1 MDEMKDPITLDFTAT
16 QAPAEDAPVGQKALD
31 SERPPVRVVLLAL
44 DQGKFDSQRSLDEL
58 AALAEANGMQ
68 AVATVCQKR
77 STPEAATLL
86 GEGKVEEARLRADRQ
101 PDPQPERGFAGGSAG
116 PHDADFGNL
125 PCARHHQR
133 GQAAN

>member
-77 STPEAATLL
+77 RPRSRHPS
-86 GEGKVEEARLRADRQ
+86 GGGQ
-101 PDPQPERGFAGGSAG
+101 SGGSAPG
-116 PHDADFGNL
+116 MPEYRCRG
-125 PCARHHQR
+125 RHL
-133 GQAAN
+133 

>member
-44 DQGKFDSQRSLDEL
+44 DQGKFDAQRSLDEL

-86 GEGKVEEARLRADRQ
+86 GEGKVEEARLVCLNTDAE
-101 PDPQPERGFAGGSAG
+101 PERGFAGGSAG

-125 PCARHHQR
+125 PCARHHQ
-133 GQAAN
+133 

>member
-58 AALAEANGMQ
+58 AALAEANGM
-68 AVATVCQKR
+68 KNG
-77 STPEAATLL
+77 TLL
-86 GEGKVEEARLRADRQ
+86 WPVRIGMAGKAVTPGGAIEIAVLLGREESLRRLRISRARL
-101 PDPQPERGFAGGSAG
+101 
-116 PHDADFGNL
+116 N
-125 PCARHHQR
+125 
-133 GQAAN
+133 AAL

>member
-1 MDEMKDPITLDFTAT
+1 MPRQPSDIHSPAPYILLTWPNTARKDPYGRNEGPHHPGLYRYPGPGRGRPLF
-16 QAPAEDAPVGQKALD
+16 GQKALD

-86 GEGKVEEARLRADRQ
+86 GGGQ
-101 PDPQPERGFAGGSAG
+101 SGGSAPG
-116 PHDADFGNL
+116 MPEYRCRG
-125 PCARHHQR
+125 RHL
-133 GQAAN
+133 

>member
-77 STPEAATLL
+77 RHPS
-86 GEGKVEEARLRADRQ
+86 GGGQ
-101 PDPQPERGFAGGSAG
+101 SGGSAPG
-116 PHDADFGNL
+116 MPEYRCRG
-125 PCARHHQR
+125 RHL
-133 GQAAN
+133 